1 MIPLSVPFLNG
12 NEWKYVKDCLDTGWI
27 SSAGSYV
34 TQFEQLVAD
43 YAGVKYGIA
52 CMNGTVG
59 LHIAQILSGVTSE
72 DHVIA
77 PNITF
82 IATLNAIKYTGASPI
97 LIDVDTRSWQ
107 MDLELLESFLQENVV
122 FKEVDGQIYS
132 FNKETNKRIKAI
144 MPVHVLGNIGDMEQ
158 LQEIA
163 TSYHLDIIEDSTE
176 ALGSLHNGKHAG
188 SFGKFGVFSF
198 NGNKI
203 ISTGGG
209 GVIVTNDEALA
220 QKAKHL
226 TTQAKVS
233 AMEYLHDEVG
243 YNYRLVNV
251 LAAIG
256 VAQMEQFP
264 TLLENKKI
272 MDDYYRSELS
282 GIGDIE
288 FQKKSMGKIK
298 NVAGEGRTVL
308 FVSHNMQAVQSLCK
322 SAMYMKAGRVT
333 DIGPTATVINNYL
346 SREIRNSME
355 RRWVLGVDAPGNDK
369 VRLMSAEIVTA
380 SAADSSIISVN
391 TAFNIKFEIKKKE
404 PKIINCNP
412 AHTSKSR
419 IQAVFFYLLKKIVNY
434 RPKLHAQN

>member
-1 MIPLSVPFLNG
+1 MIPLSIPQLAG

-34 TQFEQLVAD
+34 SQFEQLVAD
-43 YAGVKYGIA
+43 YAGVKYGVA

-97 LIDVDTRSWQ
+97 LIDVDTQSWQ

-122 FKEVDGQIYS
+122 FKEVEGKIYS

-158 LQEIA
+158 LQELA
-163 TSYHLDIIEDSTE
+163 ASYHIDIIEDSTE
-176 ALGSLHNGKHAG
+176 ALGSLYKGKHAG
-188 SFGKFGVFSF
+188 SFGTFGVFSF

-264 TLLENKKI
+264 ILLENKKI
-272 MDDYYRSELS
+272 MDSYYRSELS

-288 FQKKSMGKIK
+288 FQM
-298 NVAGEGRTVL
+298 VL
-308 FVSHNMQAVQSLCK
+308 PCVEANCWLFTFKTKYMRELLDYLNSNGVQSRPFWVPMNQLEMFK
-322 SAMYMKAGRVT
+322 NDLYVTENNNSNEIYQTSISIPSSAGITKA
-333 DIGPTATVINNYL
+333 
-346 SREIRNSME
+346 EM
-355 RRWVLGVDAPGNDK
+355 
-369 VRLMSAEIVTA
+369 EIVVQT
-380 SAADSSIISVN
+380 
-391 TAFNIKFEIKKKE
+391 IKTFY
-404 PKIINCNP
+404 
-412 AHTSKSR
+412 SK
-419 IQAVFFYLLKKIVNY
+419 L
-434 RPKLHAQN
+434 

>member
-1 MIPLSVPFLNG
+1 MIPLSVPQLAG

-34 TQFEQLVAD
+34 SQFEQLVAD
-43 YAGVKYGIA
+43 YAGVKYGVA

-97 LIDVDTRSWQ
+97 LIDVDPQNWQ

-122 FKEVDGQIYS
+122 FKEVEGKIYS

-158 LQEIA
+158 LQELA
-163 TSYHLDIIEDSTE
+163 ASYHIDIIEDSTE
-176 ALGSLHNGKHAG
+176 ALGSLYKGKHAG
-188 SFGKFGVFSF
+188 SFGTFGVFSF

-233 AMEYLHDEVG
+233 TMEYLHDEVG

-264 TLLENKKI
+264 ILLENKKR
-272 MDDYYRSELS
+272 MDSYYRSELS

-288 FQKKSMGKIK
+288 FQMVLPCVEANCWLFTFKTKYMRLLLDYLNLNDIQSRPFWVPMNQLEMFEDDIYVTKSNNSLEIYNTSISIPSSAGITKAEMARVVQTIK
-298 NVAGEGRTVL
+298 T
-308 FVSHNMQAVQSLCK
+308 F
-322 SAMYMKAGRVT
+322 Y
-333 DIGPTATVINNYL
+333 
-346 SREIRNSME
+346 
-355 RRWVLGVDAPGNDK
+355 
-369 VRLMSAEIVTA
+369 
-380 SAADSSIISVN
+380 
-391 TAFNIKFEIKKKE
+391 
-404 PKIINCNP
+404 
-412 AHTSKSR
+412 SR
-419 IQAVFFYLLKKIVNY
+419 IYITKK
-434 RPKLHAQN
+434 

>member
-1 MIPLSVPFLNG
+1 MIPLSVPHLAG

-34 TQFEQLVAD
+34 SQFEQLVAD

-122 FKEVDGQIYS
+122 FKEVEGKIYS

-158 LQEIA
+158 LQELA
-163 TSYHLDIIEDSTE
+163 ASYHIDIIEDSTE
-176 ALGSLHNGKHAG
+176 ALGSLYKGKHAG
-188 SFGKFGVFSF
+188 SFGTFGVFSF

-233 AMEYLHDEVG
+233 AMEYLHDEIG

-272 MDDYYRSELS
+272 MDDFYRSELS

-288 FQKKSMGKIK
+288 FQM
-298 NVAGEGRTVL
+298 VL
-308 FVSHNMQAVQSLCK
+308 PCVEANCWLFTFKTKYMRELLEYLNSNGVQSRPFWVPMNQLEMFK
-322 SAMYMKAGRVT
+322 NDIYVTENNNSNEIYQTSISIPSSAGISQSELETVV
-333 DIGPTATVINNYL
+333 ATIKEFYSNN
-346 SREIRNSME
+346 
-355 RRWVLGVDAPGNDK
+355 
-369 VRLMSAEIVTA
+369 
-380 SAADSSIISVN
+380 
-391 TAFNIKFEIKKKE
+391 
-404 PKIINCNP
+404 
-412 AHTSKSR
+412 
-419 IQAVFFYLLKKIVNY
+419 
-434 RPKLHAQN
+434 